1 MRKKP
6 ITLIK
11 LGGSIITDKD
21 RPMSVKSSR
30 LTALVKQIRRAMKEK
45 PGKQFIIGPGSGSFG
60 HVPAKQYKTL
70 DGFVNGQSRLGMA
83 VVQDAAAQLNRL
95 VVAEC
100 IKHGIPAVTFAP
112 SNTLIV
118 DSRHEKENFF
128 QLLESY
134 LAKGML
140 PITYGDV
147 VVDLKQGCTVCWTK
161 MGNAS
166 LRCGLHR
173 PRTRRGIAAPFRQ
186 VAGFLA

>member
-1 MRKKP
+1 
-6 ITLIK
+6 
-11 LGGSIITDKD
+11 
-21 RPMSVKSSR
+21 
-30 LTALVKQIRRAMKEK
+30 
-45 PGKQFIIGPGSGSFG
+45 
-60 HVPAKQYKTL
+60 
-70 DGFVNGQSRLGMA
+70 MA

-147 VVDLKQGCTVCWTK
+147 VVDLKQGCTVWSTEEVFAQLAGWLSRK
-161 MGNAS
+161 GYAVDS
-166 LRCGLHR
+166 VVHV
-173 PRTRRGIAAPFRQ
+173 TQ
-186 VAGFLA
+186 VAGFLAEKGKVIPEITAKTWPALKKHLYKTKGFDVTGGMTLKIEASLKLAEKGVKSVILSGVAADHLYRYLVDKAWVGTMVV